1 MESRNKENK
10 TTEALENVERSVWMT
25 ALNDLKNRYCRNK
38 MTKDSFSLCWS
49 NPLQKLR

>member
-25 ALNDLKNRYCRNK
+25 ALNDLKNQYGRNK
-38 MTKDSFSLCWS
+38 MTKYSFSLCWS
-49 NPLQKLR
+49 NPL